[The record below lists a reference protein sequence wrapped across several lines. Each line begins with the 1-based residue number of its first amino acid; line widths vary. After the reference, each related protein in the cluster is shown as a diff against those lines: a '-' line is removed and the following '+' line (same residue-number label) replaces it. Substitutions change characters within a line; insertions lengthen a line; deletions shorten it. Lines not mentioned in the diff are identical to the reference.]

1 MGFGENVARI
11 DRNAQHLLGGETVI
25 YRPQFG
31 MPVAVV
37 GIFDDSFK
45 LAGGSGANEAGV
57 EARVPTVFLQLADLP
72 VDPDL
77 DNPILTIGGIATGN
91 VMVGGTDY
99 RVVERL
105 PADFGSVVL
114 ALRKAG

>member
-1 MGFGENVARI
+1 MAFADNVARL
-11 DRNAQHLLGGETVI
+11 DRHAQQRLGGETII

-31 MPVAVV
+31 VPVAVV

-45 LAGGSGANEAGV
+45 LAGGSGTSEAGV

-77 DNPILTIGGIATGN
+77 DNPILTIGGVVTGN
-91 VMVGGTDY
+91 VMAGGTDY